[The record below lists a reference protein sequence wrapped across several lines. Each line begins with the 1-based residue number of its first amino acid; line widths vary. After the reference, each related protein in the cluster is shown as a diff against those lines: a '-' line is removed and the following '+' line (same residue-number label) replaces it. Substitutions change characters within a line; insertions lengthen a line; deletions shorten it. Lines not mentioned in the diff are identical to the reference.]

1 MIHLPQDFK
10 EFLKLLNLK
19 KVKYLV
25 VGGYAVGYYG
35 YPRATGD
42 IDIWISPELE
52 NAERLVEVFREF
64 GFNVPELSTELFL
77 KENQITRIGVPPLRL
92 EILTTVSG
100 LNFNDC
106 YPTRTIAALDEV
118 EVSFISLEQLKVNKR
133 AANRFKDLDDLEK
146 LP

>member
-1 MIHLPQDFK
+1 
-10 EFLKLLNLK
+10 LLNLK

>member
-35 YPRATGD
+35 YPRATGN

-77 KENQITRIGVPPLRL
+77 KENQIIRIGVPPLRL

>member
-77 KENQITRIGVPPLRL
+77 KENQIIRIGVPPLRL

>member
-35 YPRATGD
+35 YPRATGN

>member
-52 NAERLVEVFREF
+52 NAERLVEAFREF

-77 KENQITRIGVPPLRL
+77 KENQIIRIGVPPLRL
-92 EILTTVSG
+92 EILTTLSG